1 MILVGMGFSH
11 TQGCAIIKGAHRTKI
26 KLPLA
31 SEELKKWYKKDF
43 VSEEWI
49 TENYS
54 WIGMLGKLLKADDL
68 INFGFGGKGIQQ
80 SVRAVKNYTYQQ
92 PELSD
97 HLFILQ
103 IPSLTRI
110 EVLINDELE
119 TLMNFS
125 LDEDK
130 KEQAKFYLNEMHNQN
145 FYNYKLLSDIY
156 FLQKYIENLNG
167 RFYCFGGFSP
177 EFDKAEISDFQEGKN
192 ILDKFHKTLNF
203 ERELSRNV
211 EVRNMF
217 HELNLIENVVKK
229 RGNTLHDYGLLDGDY
244 HLSPQGNEMLAKEI
258 QNWIVARNIQI

>member
-1 MILVGMGFSH
+1 
-11 TQGCAIIKGAHRTKI
+11 
-26 KLPLA
+26 
-31 SEELKKWYKKDF
+31 
-43 VSEEWI
+43 
-49 TENYS
+49 
-54 WIGMLGKLLKADDL
+54 
-68 INFGFGGKGIQQ
+68 
-80 SVRAVKNYTYQQ
+80 
-92 PELSD
+92 
-97 HLFILQ
+97 
-103 IPSLTRI
+103 
-110 EVLINDELE
+110 
-119 TLMNFS
+119 
-125 LDEDK
+125 
-130 KEQAKFYLNEMHNQN
+130 MHNQN

>member
-1 MILVGMGFSH
+1 
-11 TQGCAIIKGAHRTKI
+11 
-26 KLPLA
+26 
-31 SEELKKWYKKDF
+31 
-43 VSEEWI
+43 
-49 TENYS
+49 
-54 WIGMLGKLLKADDL
+54 
-68 INFGFGGKGIQQ
+68 
-80 SVRAVKNYTYQQ
+80 
-92 PELSD
+92 
-97 HLFILQ
+97 
-103 IPSLTRI
+103 
-110 EVLINDELE
+110 
-119 TLMNFS
+119 MNFS

-244 HLSPQGNEMLAKEI
+244 HLSPQGNEMLA
-258 QNWIVARNIQI
+258 